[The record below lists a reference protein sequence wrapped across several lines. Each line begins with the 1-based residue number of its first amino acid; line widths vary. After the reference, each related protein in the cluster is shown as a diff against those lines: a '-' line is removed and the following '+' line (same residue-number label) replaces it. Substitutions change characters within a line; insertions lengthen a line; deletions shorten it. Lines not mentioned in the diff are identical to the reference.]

1 MSFLC
6 RGWFALGAEFEN
18 TLRWKVGNGQAVSFW
33 SDRWCNELPLSIVFP
48 RLYRLAENK
57 DLTVNQC
64 WVTTSETGDWLLQLR
79 RITQEEEVEDIAQL
93 MAQLQSVV
101 IDPGVDDEIIWN
113 CQTSRAYTVKEGYK
127 WWRRD
132 TPEVPGMARRT
143 SWLWK
148 RKMPLKVKIF
158 LWVALQDRLL
168 TKSYR
173 AKWRPESSATCELCD
188 TDVETVDHLF
198 CACQALIPFWGML
211 RTGSGAALRFNNKD
225 ELWEQMVSTKRPGDT
240 RAQAEVR
247 KILIP
252 AALWAI
258 WLCRNKKI
266 FQNQRFYTENLWE
279 NTTHFIVDWG
289 CGLAGAGAVQ
299 LSGQDFQIDPG

>member
-1 MSFLC
+1 MRKRLSNW
-6 RGWFALGAEFEN
+6 G
-18 TLRWKVGNGQAVSFW
+18 
-33 SDRWCNELPLSIVFP
+33 DRWCNELPLSIVFP

-113 CQTSRAYTVKEGYK
+113 CQTSRAYMVKEGYK

-132 TPEVPGMARRT
+132 TPEVP
-143 SWLWK
+143 
-148 RKMPLKVKIF
+148 
-158 LWVALQDRLL
+158 
-168 TKSYR
+168 
-173 AKWRPESSATCELCD
+173 
-188 TDVETVDHLF
+188 
-198 CACQALIPFWGML
+198 
-211 RTGSGAALRFNNKD
+211 GSGAALRFNNKD
-225 ELWEQMVSTKRPGDT
+225 ELWEQMVSTNRPGDT
-240 RAQAEVR
+240 RAQAQVR

-279 NTTHFIVDWG
+279 DTTHFIVDWG